1 MFNSV
6 WYNNLIKPLFSPPK
20 FLFAPV
26 WAVLYITILISFIL
40 FFKEKN
46 EDKIF
51 GYLYFSL
58 QFFLNLIWSPIFF
71 GLKNIGFASLIIVL
85 LDIFVFLNI
94 KEFYR
99 ISKISGLILI
109 PYFIWI
115 LYATYL
121 NFGYFVLNK

>member
-6 WYNNLIKPLFSPPK
+6 WYNNLTKPLFSPPK

-26 WAVLYITILISFIL
+26 WSILYLTIIISIIL

-46 EDKIF
+46 EDKFF

-58 QFFLNLIWSPIFF
+58 QVFLNLIWSPIFF
-71 GLKNIGFASLIIVL
+71 GLKNISLALLIIIL

>member
-20 FLFAPV
+20 FLFAPI
-26 WAVLYITILISFIL
+26 WTILYIKILISFIL

-71 GLKNIGFASLIIVL
+71 GLKNIGFALLIIVL

>member
-20 FLFAPV
+20 FLFAPI
-26 WAVLYITILISFIL
+26 WTILYITILISFIL

-71 GLKNIGFASLIIVL
+71 GLKNIGFALLIIVL
-85 LDIFVFLNI
+85 LDIFVYLNI

>member
-6 WYNNLIKPLFSPPK
+6 WYNNLTKPLFTPPK

-26 WAVLYITILISFIL
+26 WAILYITILISFIL

-71 GLKNIGFASLIIVL
+71 GLKNIGFALLIIVL